1 MTETKKKA
9 LQELLESDLA
19 VPRELLG
26 MQTQLIPFP
35 QHCSCQRLMMYSSH
49 SAQFMVLDQSEPPR
63 IFTGMENVIGKFM
76 FTKTRRDQDAHVIDI
91 ISKFNPSTWCSND
104 GHRDAAD
111 MPSRTVVYV
120 GLDDHKVHY
129 FDLDN
134 YTYLHDGFG
143 YMNSHPDIDQVAVE
157 EFLPKDA
164 CLTLSPAWKD
174 GDYCMGLNA
183 NVIYLSDWAVTED
196 ACVISESFAK
206 KCANLEIKQIRL
218 DLKPD
223 DVMLNLYG
231 DNAADE
237 YKVIPD
243 IGEVVRHDGVLAAIR
258 PKNAASYVSDMQ
270 LESLQRIEWEHD
282 ELHKAHPGDKI
293 LDIDVYINFDQLKKL
308 KSDDTVYDQLLKI
321 YNSHLYYYNEIIR
334 VYESCK
340 EQGLPI
346 SDEFNT
352 LVMRCMELSN
362 NKRYVKKRIKLC
374 DPREPIEFITVVIT
388 YAHKREISLGSKLT
402 GREGG
407 KGVVSEI
414 RPDDCMPT
422 DEHGVRAD
430 IIMTPPSI
438 INRMNPSQ
446 LYEQFWNRCADQV
459 CENIQSMGWRE
470 AYNYI
475 IGFCSDFRKVW
486 AQALDQYLLDTDE
499 KKKAWVE
506 EIKRT
511 KIIRL
516 LAAWGK
522 GHDYGYLDKI
532 AKKYGVEK
540 SLIVE
545 KVWDEDTNA
554 YRTVHIKEPALIGSK
569 YLIYLGKIPDD
580 NLASV
585 EVGHVN
591 QFETPI
597 KTKSKRAREQSLVGL
612 TPQKF
617 GEDEVC
623 MLNMSLGTDVIA
635 RIMCIHSAAPSVS
648 KELFRRLLTDQMPTQ
663 LTALDMTTQ
672 DIINRNKNV
681 LIFADMMGAIGYDVR
696 TPTERSDK

>member
-1 MTETKKKA
+1 MTETKRKA

-63 IFTGMENVIGKFM
+63 ILTGMENVIGKFM

-334 VYESCK
+334 VYENCK

-388 YAHKREISLGSKLT
+388 YAHRREISLGSKLT
-402 GREGG
+402 GREG
-407 KGVVSEI
+407 K
-414 RPDDCMPT
+414 
-422 DEHGVRAD
+422 
-430 IIMTPPSI
+430 
-438 INRMNPSQ
+438 
-446 LYEQFWNRCADQV
+446 
-459 CENIQSMGWRE
+459 
-470 AYNYI
+470 
-475 IGFCSDFRKVW
+475 
-486 AQALDQYLLDTDE
+486 QYCL
-499 KKKAWVE
+499 
-506 EIKRT
+506 
-511 KIIRL
+511 
-516 LAAWGK
+516 
-522 GHDYGYLDKI
+522 
-532 AKKYGVEK
+532 
-540 SLIVE
+540 
-545 KVWDEDTNA
+545 
-554 YRTVHIKEPALIGSK
+554 
-569 YLIYLGKIPDD
+569 
-580 NLASV
+580 
-585 EVGHVN
+585 
-591 QFETPI
+591 F
-597 KTKSKRAREQSLVGL
+597 
-612 TPQKF
+612 PQ
-617 GEDEVC
+617 
-623 MLNMSLGTDVIA
+623 
-635 RIMCIHSAAPSVS
+635 
-648 KELFRRLLTDQMPTQ
+648 
-663 LTALDMTTQ
+663 
-672 DIINRNKNV
+672 
-681 LIFADMMGAIGYDVR
+681 
-696 TPTERSDK
+696 